1 MPLIF
6 LIVGILFLVLARQG
20 TQGDFETLLKSEFS
34 GSQSFIVWVSAIVI
48 LGLVGFWKP
57 ARPITDAGIGLI
69 LLVLILS
76 NKGLFSQFNNALR
89 NPAAPA
95 VPASGDNP
103 QAAGILGTYNSQSPV
118 PVSPTNG
125 SLLSP
130 LSTSVL
136 PN

>member
-6 LIVGILFLVLARQG
+6 LILGILFLVLARNN

-34 GSQSFIVWVSAIVI
+34 GSQSFIVWVSALVI

-57 ARPITDAGIGLI
+57 ARPITDAAIGLI
-69 LLVLILS
+69 ILVLILS
-76 NKGLFSQFNNALR
+76 NKGLFAQFNNALR
-89 NPAAPA
+89 NPTAPA
-95 VPASGDNP
+95 VPASNQNP
-103 QAAGILGTYNSQSPV
+103 QASTILNTYNSQSPV

-125 SLLSP
+125 ALLSP